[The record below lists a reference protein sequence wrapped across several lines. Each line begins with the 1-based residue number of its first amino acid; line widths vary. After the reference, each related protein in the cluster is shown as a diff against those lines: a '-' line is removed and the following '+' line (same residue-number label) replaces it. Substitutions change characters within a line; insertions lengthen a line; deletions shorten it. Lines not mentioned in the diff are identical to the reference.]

1 MAGTR
6 TTVVLVV
13 AGAVLVGSGVGAGY
27 ALLGGNGPSRTAT
40 PAGSSSGAAPSPS
53 ASPTAS
59 VVPGADDPDPVK
71 AATAVAQAYLE
82 AWQRSD
88 WPAMQAMLDS
98 TGGNVQRALGGMN
111 DRLKVTKVVATP
123 GTPDA
128 AGTSVPFTATLT
140 LDGLGDL
147 TYASKLRI
155 SRDTPDA
162 AIADPSAT
170 GTEPVVSRVRFTAA
184 SVYPTLAAGQRLDLV
199 ADPAGRGDVVDRKG
213 RSLAGQKDLVANVVG
228 RLDEKTGQATGL
240 QRVLAD
246 QLAGDGEER
255 AVGVVEAGNGTVVD
269 VVKSFPEA
277 GATAPDVRTTLDVTF
292 QKAAAR
298 ALAGAPNRSAV
309 VAIDVSTGQVRA
321 LANKP
326 YTGIPPATSGRY
338 APGSTFKI
346 VTAYAALRNGLTPSS
361 SVACPTTINAYGKVF
376 KNHEPAPN
384 RTMTLTQAFAASCN
398 TAFIGVARS
407 LPDGALAAAAQSL
420 GFDADQPLPITSF
433 GGSYPTPKDGAELA
447 ASAIG
452 QGRVEASPLQM
463 ASVAA
468 AVASGTYHQPRLL
481 AGCADCTSRP
491 LPGIAAL
498 RPMMRAVVTSGT
510 GTAASGVSG
519 GPVYGKTGTAE
530 FGSGRVLQNHAWF
543 VGWQGST
550 AFAVFVDVGSS
561 GGTTAAPVA
570 ARFLRE
576 LHAAG
581 A

>member
-1 MAGTR
+1 MTGTR

-13 AGAVLVGSGVGAGY
+13 VGAVLVGSGVGAGY
-27 ALLGGNGPSRTAT
+27 ALLGGGGPDRTTTSASSSPSATPTAT
-40 PAGSSSGAAPSPS
+40 PT
-53 ASPTAS
+53 PTPT
-59 VVPGADDPDPVK
+59 VVPGADDPDPVVG
-71 AATAVAQAYLE
+71 ATAVATAYLA
-82 AWQRSD
+82 AWEKSD
-88 WPAMQAMLDS
+88 WPAMQAMLDDS
-98 TGGNVQRALGGMN
+98 GGDVRRALGGMN
-111 DRLKVTKVVATP
+111 DRLKVTKVVARP
-123 GTPDA
+123 GTPNA
-128 AGTSVPFTATLT
+128 AGTTVPFTVTLS

-147 TYASKLRI
+147 TYSAKLRVT
-155 SRDTPDA
+155 RDQPDA

-170 GTEPVVSRVRFTAA
+170 TAQLVASRVRFTAA
-184 SVYPTLAAGQRLDLV
+184 SVYPTLASGQRLDLV

-213 RSLAGQKDLVANVVG
+213 RSLAKQPDLVANVVG
-228 RLDEKTGQATGL
+228 RLDAQTGKATGL

-246 QLAGDGEER
+246 QLAGDGDER
-255 AVGVVEAGNGTVVD
+255 AVGVVEAGNGTVVE
-269 VVKSFPEA
+269 VVKSFPA
-277 GATAPDVRTTLDVTF
+277 PGAKAPDVRTTLDVTF
-292 QKAAAR
+292 QRAATR
-298 ALAGAPNRSAV
+298 ALAGAPSRSAI
-309 VAIDVSTGQVRA
+309 VAIDVRTGQVRA
-321 LANKP
+321 LANRP
-326 YTGIPPATSGRY
+326 YTGIPPATSGRF

-346 VTAYAALRNGLTPSS
+346 VTAYAALRNGRTPTS
-361 SVACPTTINAYGKVF
+361 SVSCPTTINAYGKVF
-376 KNHEPAPN
+376 KNHETAPN

-407 LPDGALAAAAQSL
+407 LPDGALASAAEAL
-420 GFDADQPLPITSF
+420 GFNADAPLPVASF
-433 GGSYPTPKDGAELA
+433 GGSYPVPRDGAELA

-481 AGCADCTSRP
+481 ADCADCTDRA

-530 FGSGRVLQNHAWF
+530 FGTGEVLRNHAWF
-543 VGWQGST
+543 VGWQGDT

-570 ARFLRE
+570 ARFLRN

-581 A
+581 L

>member
-13 AGAVLVGSGVGAGY
+13 TGAVLVGSGIGAGY
-27 ALLGGNGPSRTAT
+27 ALLGRSG
-40 PAGSSSGAAPSPS
+40 PAGTTAAASPS
-53 ASPTAS
+53 ATPTPTPTPTPT
-59 VVPGADDPDPVK
+59 VVPGADDPDPVV
-71 AATAVAQAYLE
+71 AATAVATAYLAAWE
-82 AWQRSD
+82 ASD

-98 TGGNVQRALGGMN
+98 SGGNVERALGGMN
-111 DRLKVTKVVATP
+111 DRLKVTKVVAVP
-123 GTPDA
+123 GTPNA
-128 AGTSVPFTATLT
+128 AGTTVPFTATLS
-140 LDGLGDL
+140 LDGLGEL
-147 TYASKLRI
+147 TYEAKLRV
-155 SRDTPDA
+155 SRDAPDA

-170 GTEPVVSRVRFTAA
+170 ATGAPVASRVRFTAT
-184 SVYPTLAAGQRLDLV
+184 SVYPTLASGQRLDLV
-199 ADPAGRGDVVDRKG
+199 ADPADRGAVVDRNG
-213 RSLAGQKDLVANVVG
+213 RSLAKQPDLVANVVG
-228 RLDEKTGQATGL
+228 RLDVATGTATGL

-246 QLAGDGEER
+246 ELAGDGEKR

-269 VVKSFPEA
+269 VVKTFPA
-277 GATAPDVRTTLDVTF
+277 DGAQAAPDVRTTLDVTY
-292 QKAAAR
+292 QNAATKALAAA
-298 ALAGAPNRSAV
+298 PPRSAI
-309 VAIDVSTGQVRA
+309 VAIDTRTGQVRA
-321 LANKP
+321 LANRP

-346 VTAYAALRNGLTPSS
+346 VTAYAALRNGRTPSS
-361 SVACPTTINAYGKVF
+361 TVSCPTTINAYGKIF
-376 KNHEPAPN
+376 KNHETSPS

-407 LPDGALAAAAQSL
+407 LPDGALDEAAQAL
-420 GFDADQPLPITSF
+420 GFGAGQPLPVASF

-447 ASAIG
+447 ASTIG

-481 AGCADCTSRP
+481 ADCADCTDRP

-510 GTAASGVSG
+510 GTAAAGVSG

-530 FGSGRVLQNHAWF
+530 FGSGAVLKNHAWF
-543 VGWQGST
+543 VGWQGTT

-570 ARFLRE
+570 ARFLRT

-581 A
+581 V